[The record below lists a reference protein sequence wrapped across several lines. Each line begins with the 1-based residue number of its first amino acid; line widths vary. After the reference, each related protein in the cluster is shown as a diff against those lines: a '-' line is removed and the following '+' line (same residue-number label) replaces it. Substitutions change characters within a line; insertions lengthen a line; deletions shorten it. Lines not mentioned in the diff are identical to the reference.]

1 MNTTLLTTGGLVF
14 ALGML
19 MTWLA
24 HRQDKINRQR
34 RR

>member
-1 MNTTLLTTGGLVF
+1 MNTTLLIIGGLVF

-24 HRQDKINRQR
+24 HRQDNIRRQR